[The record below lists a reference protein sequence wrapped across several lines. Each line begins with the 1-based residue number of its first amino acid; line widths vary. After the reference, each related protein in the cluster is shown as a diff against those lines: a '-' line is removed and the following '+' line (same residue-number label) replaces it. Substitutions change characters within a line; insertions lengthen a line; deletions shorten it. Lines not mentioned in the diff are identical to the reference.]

1 MPFGLPLFY
10 RTVISRYTAG
20 LKPRG
25 IPHPGKLTPL
35 SGIAKELLPAGALR
49 SNVVGTYGSPT
60 NAPSLKCPCG
70 GISSL
75 AALVNHE
82 GKRKFSSPT

>member
-49 SNVVGTYGSPT
+49 SNVVGTCGSPT
-60 NAPSLKCPCG
+60 NAPSKN
-70 GISSL
+70 
-75 AALVNHE
+75 AALGSGDWLSLCGRV
-82 GKRKFSSPT
+82 FS

>member
-60 NAPSLKCPCG
+60 NAPSLYIRTMIYKELLP
-70 GISSL
+70 
-75 AALVNHE
+75 A
-82 GKRKFSSPT
+82 

>member
-35 SGIAKELLPAGALR
+35 SGIAKEVLPAGALR
-49 SNVVGTYGSPT
+49 SNVVGTCGSPT
-60 NAPSLKCPCG
+60 NAPSKN
-70 GISSL
+70 
-75 AALVNHE
+75 AALRSDDRLSLCDRVFFI
-82 GKRKFSSPT
+82 GGLSPF